1 MHCQSPISPAPF
13 VGKIMSSL
21 PDFPQPILALRGV
34 GKRYGGVIAL
44 ADVDFDLRAGEVH
57 GLVGENGAGKSTMMK
72 LLAGV
77 YKDYDGEMWLNDK
90 LVRFSS
96 PAEAQSQG
104 IGMVYQELSTFQH
117 LTVAENL
124 FGRTLPAHR
133 GLVDWQRMNRE
144 AQAHLQKLGLD
155 IDVTTMMGHLPV
167 GTQQIVE
174 IARVIFSGA
183 TIIILDEPTSAL
195 SPPETRRLFEFI
207 VTLKAQGRSVIFISH
222 FLEDVLEI
230 SDRITVLKDSHKVAV
245 LEANEATKHKLVEL
259 MIGAEAKILQQMY
272 EGESHVVEQHKIGD
286 VVLTVEGLTQRGV
299 FNNVS
304 FTLRKGEILGL
315 FGFMGAGQI
324 HLARCLFGAERADEG
339 AIKLNSQPLKL
350 KNTTQAKSA
359 GIAYVPENRR
369 DSLMLQQEIYKN
381 ITLAH
386 LKRLLRWLLNQKAEL
401 KIAQAQM
408 ENLGVRPPN
417 PLLPVGALSG
427 GNQQKVVLAK
437 WLTQQ
442 PRLLILN
449 EPTRGID
456 VGAKDDVITIVKQLR
471 DEGVATLLISTEP
484 ETILSIADR
493 ALVMNKGRITA
504 EFDGL
509 ELTKENLM
517 KHA

>member
-1 MHCQSPISPAPF
+1 
-13 VGKIMSSL
+13 
-21 PDFPQPILALRGV
+21 
-34 GKRYGGVIAL
+34 
-44 ADVDFDLRAGEVH
+44 
-57 GLVGENGAGKSTMMK
+57 
-72 LLAGV
+72 
-77 YKDYDGEMWLNDK
+77 
-90 LVRFSS
+90 
-96 PAEAQSQG
+96 
-104 IGMVYQELSTFQH
+104 
-117 LTVAENL
+117 
-124 FGRTLPAHR
+124 
-133 GLVDWQRMNRE
+133 
-144 AQAHLQKLGLD
+144 
-155 IDVTTMMGHLPV
+155 LPV

-183 TIIILDEPTSAL
+183 QIIILDEPTSAL

-207 VTLKAQGRSVIFISH
+207 ATLKAQGKSIIFISH

-230 SDRITVLKDSHKVAV
+230 TDRITVLKDAHNVAV
-245 LEANEATKHKLVEL
+245 LETHQTSKHQLVEL
-259 MIGAEAKILQQMY
+259 MIGAEAKLLQQMY

-286 VVLTVEGLTQRGV
+286 VALTVENLTQQGGFR
-299 FNNVS
+299 NVS
-304 FTLRKGEILGL
+304 LTLRKGEILGL

-339 AIKLNSQPLKL
+339 KINLDGRLVKL
-350 KNTTQAKSA
+350 KNTTQAKVA

-386 LKRLLRWLLNQKAEL
+386 LKRLLRWLLNQKTEV
-401 KIAQAQM
+401 KIAETQM
-408 ENLGVRPPN
+408 EELGVRPPK

-456 VGAKDDVITIVKQLR
+456 VGAKEDVMTIVKQLR

-493 ALVMNKGRITA
+493 ALVMRKGRITA
-504 EFDGL
+504 EFEGQN
-509 ELTKENLM
+509 LTKENLM